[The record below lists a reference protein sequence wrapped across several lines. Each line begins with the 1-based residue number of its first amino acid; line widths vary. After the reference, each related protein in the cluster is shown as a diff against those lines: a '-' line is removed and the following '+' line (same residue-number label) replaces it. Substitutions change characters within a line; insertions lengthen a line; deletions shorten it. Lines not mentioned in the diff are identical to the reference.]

1 MDVNYVL
8 QAICFQWDSDKAIQ
22 NLRKHEIDLEVACE
36 TFFDPLVFCLESEIV
51 SNEERERLIDLT
63 YTYKLLYVV
72 YTERDDVIRIISTRP
87 VTIKERM
94 RYENR

>member
-8 QAICFQWDSDKAIQ
+8 QSIRFQWDSDKAIQ
-22 NLRKHEIDLEVACE
+22 NFRKHEIDFEATCE
-36 TFFDPLVFCLESEIV
+36 TFFDPFVFCLESEIV
-51 SNEERERLIDLT
+51 SNEERERLIGLT

-72 YTERDDVIRIISTRP
+72 YTERNNLIRIISARP
-87 VTIKERM
+87 VTIKERI

>member
-8 QAICFQWDSDKAIQ
+8 QSIRFQWDSDKAIQ
-22 NLRKHEIDLEVACE
+22 NLRKHEIDFEAACE
-36 TFFDPLVFCLESEIV
+36 TFFDPFVFCLESEIV
-51 SNEERERLIDLT
+51 SNEERERLIGLT
-63 YTYKLLYVV
+63 YTYKLLYIV
-72 YTERDDVIRIISTRP
+72 YTERDDLIRIISARP

>member
-8 QAICFQWDSDKAIQ
+8 QSICFQWDSDKAIQ
-22 NLRKHEIDLEVACE
+22 NLRKHEIDLKVACE
-36 TFFDPLVFCLESEIV
+36 TFFDPFVFCLESEIV
-51 SNEERERLIDLT
+51 SNEERERLIGLT
-63 YTYKLLYVV
+63 YTYRLLYVV
-72 YTERDDVIRIISTRP
+72 YTERDDVIRIISARP

>member
-1 MDVNYVL
+1 MDVTYIL
-8 QAICFQWDSDKAIQ
+8 QAIRFQWDSDKAIQ
-22 NLRKHEIDLEVACE
+22 NLRKHGIDFEAACE
-36 TFFDPLVFCLESEIV
+36 TFFDLLVFCLESEIV
-51 SNEERERLIDLT
+51 SNEERERLIGLT

-72 YTERDDVIRIISTRP
+72 YTERDDVICIISARP

>member
-22 NLRKHEIDLEVACE
+22 NLRKNEIDFEAACE
-36 TFFDPLVFCLESEIV
+36 TFFDPFVFCLESEIV
-51 SNEERERLIDLT
+51 SNEERERLIGLT
-63 YTYKLLYVV
+63 YTYKLLYIV
-72 YTERDDVIRIISTRP
+72 YTERDDLIRIISARP